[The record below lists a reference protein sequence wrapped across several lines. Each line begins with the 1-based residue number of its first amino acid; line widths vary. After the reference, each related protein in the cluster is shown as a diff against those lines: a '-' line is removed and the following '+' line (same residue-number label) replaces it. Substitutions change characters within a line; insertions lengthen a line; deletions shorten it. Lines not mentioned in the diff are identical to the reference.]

1 MKAKIWRWFS
11 ADAIQPWR
19 HRTKIFPPDPDF
31 ELKATR
37 VLDLYARHFEGNL
50 LGRRDYVIS
59 ADEKTSVQARGR
71 RHPPSLPAASGPG
84 ASSTSTAGAV
94 ALAYFAAWDVDQAK
108 VFGRCEPTTGIEPCG
123 RLVDQVMGR
132 EPYGSARQVYWVVDN
147 GSSHRG
153 QAAGARL
160 QRRWPNALLVHLPVH
175 ALWLNQIWDL
185 LLSCPAQGSHPQRL
199 R

>member
-71 RHPPSLPAASGPG
+71 RHPTLSPGSVGPRRVEHEYCRG
-84 ASSTSTAGAV
+84 GCPC
-94 ALAYFAAWDVDQAK
+94 LLRGL
-108 VFGRCEPTTGIEPCG
+108 GR
-123 RLVDQVMGR
+123 
-132 EPYGSARQVYWVVDN
+132 
-147 GSSHRG
+147 
-153 QAAGARL
+153 
-160 QRRWPNALLVHLPVH
+160 
-175 ALWLNQIWDL
+175 
-185 LLSCPAQGSHPQRL
+185 
-199 R
+199 